1 MQTFKPFDRF
11 VCVGDSRSVD
21 VGPLR
26 IVATI
31 HADHDTTPEHFEDFG
46 GLDYV
51 DEWNRG
57 EWFYCG
63 VVLSVYCEDVCLT
76 DNAAA
81 LWSIEANYPNN
92 DNSYLTETANELI
105 DEAVR
110 EGHAIL
116 ARLQSVAA

>member
-11 VCVGDSRSVD
+11 VCIGDSRSVD

-26 IVATI
+26 VVATI
-31 HADHDTTPEHFEDFG
+31 HADHDTTPEDFEHFG
-46 GLDYV
+46 GTDHV
-51 DEWNRG
+51 DAWSRG

-63 VVLSVYCEDVCLT
+63 IVLSVWCDEVCLT
-76 DNAAA
+76 DHAAS
-81 LWSIEANYPNN
+81 LWAIEANYP
-92 DNSYLTETANELI
+92 DSDHSYLTECANELI

-110 EGHAIL
+110 EGQTIL

>member
-11 VCVGDSRSVD
+11 VCIGDSRSVD

-26 IVATI
+26 VVATI
-31 HADHDTTPEHFEDFG
+31 HADHDTTPEDFEYCG
-46 GLDYV
+46 GTDHI
-51 DEWNRG
+51 DAWERG

-63 VVLSVYCEDVCLT
+63 VALSVYCDDICLT
-76 DNAAA
+76 DHATS
-81 LWSIEANYPNN
+81 LWSLEANYPGS
-92 DNSYLTETANELI
+92 DHSYLTECANELI

-110 EGHAIL
+110 EGQAIL

>member
-26 IVATI
+26 VVATI
-31 HADHDTTPEHFEDFG
+31 HADHDSSPY
-46 GLDYV
+46 DYNAEYRE
-51 DEWNRG
+51 EWERG
-57 EWFYCG
+57 DWFYCG
-63 VVLSVYCEDVCLT
+63 IVLSVYCDDVCLT
-76 DNAAA
+76 DHAAS
-81 LWSIEANYPNN
+81 LWGLEANYP
-92 DNSYLTETANELI
+92 DSDHSYLTECANELI

-110 EGHAIL
+110 ECQTIL